1 VPADGPAAWCVQVD
15 LEREAVDEVSGR
27 LWAAGVGSV
36 QEIDLDDGGCRLV
49 AGTTEDRA
57 PEVVAAVGDRGRV
70 TSYAAAYDGW
80 LDAWRPFARPVR
92 VGRLV
97 VHPAWEEPTLSA
109 GDVAIAVDAQRA
121 FGQGNHPT
129 TRLVLAELDRTIQP
143 GDRVLD
149 VGCGSGIL
157 SVAAARLGAVS
168 VAAVD
173 IEPEAVAATTA
184 NARRNDVEAQISVSA
199 TPVGDLVDRFDVVL
213 ANILAPIL
221 VELAPAI
228 AARVRPDG
236 CLLVSGLLV
245 EQRDAVVAAH
255 PGFTAAAETT
265 LDGWL
270 ALTLRR

>member
-1 VPADGPAAWCVQVD
+1 
-15 LEREAVDEVSGR
+15 
-27 LWAAGVGSV
+27 
-36 QEIDLDDGGCRLV
+36 
-49 AGTTEDRA
+49 
-57 PEVVAAVGDRGRV
+57 
-70 TSYAAAYDGW
+70 
-80 LDAWRPFARPVR
+80 
-92 VGRLV
+92 
-97 VHPAWEEPTLSA
+97 
-109 GDVAIAVDAQRA
+109 
-121 FGQGNHPT
+121 
-129 TRLVLAELDRTIQP
+129 
-143 GDRVLD
+143 
-149 VGCGSGIL
+149 
-157 SVAAARLGAVS
+157 
-168 VAAVD
+168 
-173 IEPEAVAATTA
+173 VAATTA

-255 PGFTAAAETT
+255 PGFTATAETT